1 MTQTSTTPSTTSD
14 GQLPRSLRRMIVVVV
29 LGALMMQLDM
39 TMTNIAT
46 KTLLVEFGSTLTT
59 IQWVGT
65 GYLLA
70 MATTIPLAGWA
81 MERFGARAVWLTCI
95 SGFLIGSV
103 LCGTAWSAGSLIGFR
118 VLQGLG
124 AGMVLPVGQAVLAQ
138 AAGPQRLGRVMAA
151 LGVPAMLGPVLG
163 PVLGGVLVDDLNWR
177 WIFYVNIPVCL
188 AALALSW
195 RAMPA
200 QPAPSRSR
208 LDLIGLVL
216 LSPGCAA
223 VVFGLAQTGRYQSF
237 GDVHVLAPL
246 IIGAALL
253 ASFGLRAL
261 RTATVP
267 LIDLKLFRD
276 RGFGSASATMFVSGL
291 VLFGAMSI
299 LPLYYQ
305 LARGDSAQHAGL
317 LLMPMGVGMGLSLVL
332 GGRLA
337 NRVAPRTMALA
348 GLACTIAGTLVYTQL
363 QVNTSNWLLSAAQV
377 ISGAGIGATLVP
389 IMSAAMAGLK
399 PAAIPRA
406 STGIRIMQQLGSSF
420 GSAIILIVVQRQ
432 FASHAHTP
440 AGLAA
445 AFGATYWWVLAF
457 AGVMLIP
464 TLFLPGRLGRL
475 GRPATPAPELAG
487 SA

>member
-1 MTQTSTTPSTTSD
+1 MTQTTTTPSTTV
-14 GQLPRSLRRMIVVVV
+14 GERLPQSLRRLIVVVV

-46 KTLLVEFGSTLTT
+46 KTLLVDFRSTLTT

-81 MERFGARAVWLTCI
+81 MERYGARAVWLACI
-95 SGFLIGSV
+95 GVFLVGSV
-103 LCGTAWSAGSLIGFR
+103 LCGAAWSAGSLIGFR

-124 AGMVLPVGQAVLAQ
+124 AGMVLPVGQAVLVQ

-163 PVLGGVLVDDLNWR
+163 PVLGGVLVDDLTWR
-177 WIFYVNIPVCL
+177 WIFYVNVPVCL
-188 AALALSW
+188 GAMALSW

-200 QPAPSRSR
+200 RPAPSPSA
-208 LDLIGLVL
+208 LDMVGLLL

-223 VVFGLAQTGRYQSF
+223 IVFGLAQTGRYQSF
-237 GDVHVLAPL
+237 ADIHVWVPL
-246 IIGAALL
+246 VTGAALL
-253 ASFGLRAL
+253 VCFGFRAL
-261 RTATVP
+261 RVAAVP

-276 RGFGSASATMFVSGL
+276 RGFGSASATMFVSGF

-299 LPLYYQ
+299 LPLFYQ
-305 LARGDSAQHAGL
+305 LARGNSAQHAGL

-348 GLACTIAGTLVYTQL
+348 GLACTVAGTLVYTQL
-363 QVNTSNWLLSAAQV
+363 RLDTSNWLLGAAQV
-377 ISGAGIGATLVP
+377 VSGAGIGATLVP
-389 IMSAAMAGLK
+389 IMSAAMAGLAA
-399 PAAIPRA
+399 AAIPRA
-406 STGIRIMQQLGSSF
+406 STSIRIMQQLGGSF
-420 GSAIILIVVQRQ
+420 GSAVILIAVQHQ
-432 FASHAHTP
+432 IAGHAQTA

-445 AFGATYWWVLAF
+445 SFAATYWWVLAF

-464 TLFLPGRLGRL
+464 TLFLPGRAPDTAG
-475 GRPATPAPELAG
+475 PA
-487 SA
+487 S